1 MPMAL
6 RLTGTLATDALHRA
20 LNELVRR
27 HATLRTV
34 FALEGD
40 MPVQRDIGMIELTV
54 PLHDL
59 THLAV
64 AQREGKAQELAQ
76 AEALAPFDLGTGP
89 LIRATLLRL
98 DDQQHILLLRCTC
111 RGRRLVARRAGG

>member
-1 MPMAL
+1 M
-6 RLTGTLATDALHRA
+6 
-20 LNELVRR
+20 NWVRR

-64 AQREGKAQELAQ
+64 AQRETMAQELAQ
-76 AEALAPFDLGTGP
+76 ESA
-89 LIRATLLRL
+89 RA
-98 DDQQHILLLRCTC
+98 I
-111 RGRRLVARRAGG
+111 